1 MTTNHQGWQNLHTAT
16 EMNVKALSNALGVYL
31 DWSFH
36 TLVQKQATRAIA
48 VPPRPQ
54 GAIAD
59 LTPEPRATPDLAPD
73 LTPDPAPNPD
83 PEPEGPGAIVE
94 GPMDPPL
101 DLETPGEIVA
111 IAAPLESNYGP
122 GAVTGEAGAEEDAAG
137 ADPEPDPDLG
147 AGAAGILGAGVA
159 IGAGEGEGEGTEP
172 PLTDGGDAA
181 AEGVAPDPEAPGDRA
196 GDGGTGGNT

>member
-59 LTPEPRATPDLAPD
+59 LTPEPRATPEL
-73 LTPDPAPNPD
+73 APNPES
-83 PEPEGPGAIVE
+83 EPEGPGASVE

-101 DLETPGEIVA
+101 DLEPPGEIAA
-111 IAAPLESNYGP
+111 IAPPLEGNYGP
-122 GAVTGEAGAEEDAAG
+122 GAGTGDAGAEEDAAG

-159 IGAGEGEGEGTEP
+159 IGAGEGEGAEP
-172 PLTDGGDAA
+172 PFTDGGDAA